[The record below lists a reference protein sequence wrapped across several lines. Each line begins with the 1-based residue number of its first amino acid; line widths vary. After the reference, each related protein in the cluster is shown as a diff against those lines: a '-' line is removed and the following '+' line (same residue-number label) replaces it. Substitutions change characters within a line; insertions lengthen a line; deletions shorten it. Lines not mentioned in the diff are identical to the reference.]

1 MKLRWY
7 AGRLSYSFI
16 GEFYCS
22 LKLTLH
28 SYNYVVTK
36 SEPEYVVNNT
46 QDDDVY
52 NICLAPI

>member
-1 MKLRWY
+1 MQGDFL
-7 AGRLSYSFI
+7 I
-16 GEFYCS
+16 HS
-22 LKLTLH
+22 LVNFTL

-52 NICLAPI
+52 NVLALSMLLELTLKLIFT